1 MSFKFKARVLLELG
15 AELIS
20 SDAVALYELIKNA
33 LDAGSKEIDIR
44 IRIAMQHSAYTQLR
58 TLLLQHIQEARSR
71 KSAAATFDSD
81 QFHAMVLQQL
91 EDQASPTTRERFI
104 DAYGEP
110 ATPQEALEALEHAYL
125 WGNLLAP
132 MEY

>member
-33 LDAGSKEIDIR
+33 LDAGSKEVEIR

-58 TLLLQHIQEARSR
+58 TLLQQHIREARTR
-71 KSAAATFDSD
+71 RSAAAAFDSAE
-81 QFHAMVLQQL
+81 FHAMVLQQL
-91 EDQASPTTRERFI
+91 RQLQVHRLQFSRSWMPNS
-104 DAYGEP
+104 
-110 ATPQEALEALEHAYL
+110 TPPDVP
-125 WGNLLAP
+125 LLGAQP
-132 MEY
+132 PELGL